1 MEKILQEAIRK
12 AEAYGLPM
20 IVYTDIELNVPLF
33 CVVDGVSNKIGDA
46 EYVVLSHGTYEK
58 LGPANIPY
66 NK

>member
-1 MEKILQEAIRK
+1 MEKTLQEAIRK

-33 CVVDGVSNKIGDA
+33 CVVDGFSNKIGDA
-46 EYVVLSHGTYEK
+46 EYVVLSDGTYEK
-58 LGPANIPY
+58 IGTANIHY